1 MFVLVRPRSALF
13 ASAGVSLQEGVGSSD
28 RVEYRLA
35 FETAV
40 TGSPFVAT
48 ESACDKGKAR

>member
-1 MFVLVRPRSALF
+1 MCSRTPAKRTGCTVC
-13 ASAGVSLQEGVGSSD
+13 VSLQEDIGSSTSAAN
-28 RVEYRLA
+28 ELA